1 MRQLY
6 LTEYQICS
14 STSDFFLLAE
24 SKRKKKRGN
33 GKMGA
38 GGTGAQI
45 ANRRFVI
52 RLIRGIREIIISVV
66 SEQLI
71 TVPDLCKMG
80 RRPQMSTTPL
90 SVIDPSLFG
99 QFVVFRANRKEGSL
113 LLLRMSFPHFLST
126 QQWSRANSLYS
137 VHLLYF
143 RPDGPL
149 PCYYVRT
156 SLPLSDTD
164 PSTTP
169 VLR

>member
-1 MRQLY
+1 
-6 LTEYQICS
+6 
-14 STSDFFLLAE
+14 
-24 SKRKKKRGN
+24 
-33 GKMGA
+33 MGA

-143 RPDGPL
+143 RPDGPA